1 MAEVIY
7 TVSHPNQFKGKARVT
22 LSLKQ
27 KQQPGQEV
35 CLQEQVSKIQARR
48 EDPLAHYH
56 LCVSYTSTSDTTGG
70 RVTAEET
77 VP

>member
-1 MAEVIY
+1 M
-7 TVSHPNQFKGKARVT
+7 VSHPNQFKGKARVT
-22 LSLKQ
+22 LSLEQ

-56 LCVSYTSTSDTTGG
+56 LLCISHKYKRHNWRTGDSRG
-70 RVTAEET
+70 DCALSSQ
-77 VP
+77 PA